1 MIPFFPFGFS
11 DYTTPE
17 GIKKT
22 AIQNEDILNK
32 IIDHFPETIK
42 GPDSERTRISDNVL
56 MSVVKEHEE
65 AEKKVHHEEETHS
78 HNEEEKQ
85 EMLNNS
91 DLQQQGDEAR
101 RRAYSMHTPEN
112 RMDHWEEIEFERP
125 NLQRK
130 SSFHTGHDYGYGADD
145 ANFLMTRTKRSDSFM
160 EKIKTGIAG
169 ISNLFRKGSKDY
181 DEFKLKEGQYAEVA
195 PTEDLASRLDEVLKP
210 EAAFEISG
218 KRLSRD
224 DIFEP
229 EEKENEDEF
238 SPKKIK
244 SKNTMKE
251 KQKESISEVLAE
263 RTNKIVSDLL

>member
-1 MIPFFPFGFS
+1 MFPFFPGGFS
-11 DYTTPE
+11 DYATPE
-17 GIKKT
+17 GIRKS

-32 IIDHFPETIK
+32 VIDYFPESIK

-65 AEKKVHHEEETHS
+65 AVKKAHEEQEARS
-78 HNEEEKQ
+78 NNEEEKQ

-91 DLQQQGDEAR
+91 DFYQQGDEAR

-112 RMDHWEEIEFERP
+112 RMEHWEEIEFERP

-130 SSFHTGHDYGYGADD
+130 SSFHTGHDYGFGGDD
-145 ANFLMTRTKRSDSFM
+145 TNFLMTRTKRSDSFM

-169 ISNLFRKGSKDY
+169 ISNIFRKGSKDY
-181 DEFKLKEGQYAEVA
+181 GELKLKEGQYAEVA

-210 EAAFEISG
+210 EAALEINE

-229 EEKENEDEF
+229 EEKENEF

-244 SKNTMKE
+244 GKNLMKE
-251 KQKESISEVLAE
+251 KQKESSHEILAE
-263 RTNKIVSDLL
+263 RTNKIVPDLL